1 MPTTTADARRTAT
14 TRPRAH
20 PAGEA
25 SGDAARGSAFGLEL
39 EASFPIPGL
48 APPAGGGREVR
59 LDLASRR
66 DLLDAWSPDAATR
79 ISNRRMPNG
88 RSAVAIDADAD
99 AGYLIRAL
107 GFGCFWISPDA
118 TRIRCAPLR
127 VTAWRWQRYLI
138 GQVLP
143 LTAVL
148 RGLEVFHASAV
159 VGDHGTLAFIGMS
172 TAGKTSVALNL
183 VLGGARFMTDDV
195 LAVSPAPDGGVLA
208 HPGVG
213 LASLRHEAGRRLSE
227 PERARLG
234 RRLGRD
240 EDATRLALDLQDRP
254 APLRH
259 AFILERR
266 EDGPLAIE
274 PMRPVDPRLL
284 LGGSF
289 NFIIRTPERLTNQL
303 DLCARLANGV
313 GVHRAAIPPS
323 VGPAELARA
332 VERYVAEAAG

>member
-1 MPTTTADARRTAT
+1 M
-14 TRPRAH
+14 
-20 PAGEA
+20 
-25 SGDAARGSAFGLEL
+25 
-39 EASFPIPGL
+39 
-48 APPAGGGREVR
+48 
-59 LDLASRR
+59 
-66 DLLDAWSPDAATR
+66 LDAWSPAAPRR
-79 ISNRRMPNG
+79 ISDRRMANG
-88 RSAVAIDADAD
+88 RAAIAIDADEQ

-118 TRIRCAPLR
+118 TWVRCAPLR
-127 VTAWRWQRYLI
+127 VTAWRWQRYLV

-159 VGDHGTLAFIGMS
+159 VGPDGGALAFIGMS

-195 LAVSPAPDGGVLA
+195 LAVSPTQDGGVLA

-213 LASLRHEAGRRLSE
+213 LASLRHEADSRLD
-227 PERARLG
+227 PGERDRLG

-240 EDATRLALDLQDRP
+240 GEATRLELDCQGD
-254 APLRH
+254 AVPLRH
-259 AFILERR
+259 AFLLERGAG
-266 EDGPLAIE
+266 GPLAIE
-274 PMRPVDPRLL
+274 RLSPVDPRLL

-289 NFIIRTPERLTNQL
+289 NFIITTPARLTNQL
-303 DLCARLANGV
+303 DLCARIANRI

-332 VERYVAEAAG
+332 IERYVEELAG